1 MAVAERTVRTFDS
14 KKVWKVIGTVSHWC
28 RRKTRLFTTTQDVV
42 HWPPHKRWIVTLSGQ
57 HGGPVVVLLG
67 VEERSLPAKCLDPRL
82 QHGPCC
88 SVYGEN
94 AALVVDSS
102 VQLHSPRMARQLAS
116 NYGADGR
123 GRVMTIRAKQSKV
136 RMCNGRRHVPLC
148 PARANEK

>member
-14 KKVWKVIGTVSHWC
+14 KKVWKVIGTVSYWC
-28 RRKTRLFTTTQDVV
+28 RRKTRLLTTTQDVV

-94 AALVVDSS
+94 AALAVDIPCEWPGNWRRTTEPMDED
-102 VQLHSPRMARQLAS
+102 VLWRFE
-116 NYGADGR
+116 
-123 GRVMTIRAKQSKV
+123 QSKI
-136 RMCNGRRHVPLC
+136 RMRNGRRHVPLC